1 MTHRARIMCHVQ
13 HLMGSGHQWRTAAVS
28 RALGAH
34 DFDVTY
40 VSGGYALPGL
50 DVGCARFVQLPP
62 ARAADMRYRVL
73 VDEHGEPVDD
83 AWRARRRALLLDSF
97 ERCRPDLLLIETF
110 PFGRRLLRFEL
121 LPLLEA
127 AWARRPRPRIV
138 CSVRDILE
146 NHQRPERD
154 QEIVDLIGRYF
165 DLVLV
170 HSDPTLVPFEVTF
183 PLTDRI
189 AHKLRYTGY
198 VMAHADAV
206 AVGTAG
212 RDEVVVSAGGAAFG
226 EHVLAAAI
234 EARALSALN
243 KKTWRI
249 LVGHNLP
256 HARFK
261 ALQTRATEGLVIERN
276 RKDFM
281 VVLRNCAVS
290 VSQGGYNTTL
300 EVLDAGARAV
310 IVPYADERE
319 KEQAVRARLLRG
331 HGLVE
336 VVEDQELTPAGLA
349 QAVDAAYRRQPGRGR
364 PVINTDGAAAT
375 ARLLAEQHHFGERG
389 EHEHISLFV

>member
-1 MTHRARIMCHVQ
+1 MCHVQ

-28 RALGAH
+28 RALCAR
-34 DFDVTY
+34 DFEVTY

-50 DVGCARFVQLPP
+50 DTGCAQFVQLPP
-62 ARAADMRYRVL
+62 ARAADMRYRML
-73 VDEHGEPVDD
+73 VDEHGEPVDE
-83 AWRARRRALLLDSF
+83 AWWARRRTLLLDTF
-97 ERCRPDLLLIETF
+97 EHSRPDVLLIETF

-127 AWARRPRPRIV
+127 ARARRPRPRIV

-146 NHQRPERD
+146 NHQRPGRD
-154 QEIVDLIGRYF
+154 AEIVDLVDRYF

-183 PLTDRI
+183 PLIHRI
-189 AHKLRYTGY
+189 APKLRYTGY
-198 VMAHADAV
+198 VMAHVCPV
-206 AVGTAG
+206 AAGTAG

-243 KKTWRI
+243 NKTWRI
-249 LVGHNLP
+249 LVGPNLP
-256 HARFK
+256 AARFNE
-261 ALQTRATEGLVIERN
+261 LRARADEGLVIERN
-276 RKDFM
+276 RKDF
-281 VVLRNCAVS
+281 VALLRNCAVS

-319 KEQAVRARLLRG
+319 KEQAVRARLLRE

-336 VVEDQELTPAGLA
+336 VVEDQDLTPLSLA
-349 QAVDAAYRRQPGRGR
+349 QAVDAAHRRQPSRR
-364 PVINTDGAAAT
+364 RRIINTGGADTT
-375 ARLLAEQHHFGERG
+375 AHVVAEQSHVGGRSD
-389 EHEHISLFV
+389 HEHLSLSI

>member
-1 MTHRARIMCHVQ
+1 MVRRAHVMCHVQ

-28 RALGAH
+28 RALCAR
-34 DFDVTY
+34 DFEVTY
-40 VSGGYALPGL
+40 VSGGYGLPGL
-50 DVGCARFVQLPP
+50 DTGCAQFIQLPP
-62 ARAADMRYRVL
+62 ARAADMRYRLL

-83 AWRARRRALLLDSF
+83 AWQARRRALLLDAF
-97 ERCRPDLLLIETF
+97 ERCRPDMLLIETF

-127 AWARRPRPRIV
+127 ARAQRPRPRIV

-146 NHQRPERD
+146 NHQRPGRD
-154 QEIVDLIGRYF
+154 EEIVDLVDRYF

-170 HSDPTLVPFEVTF
+170 HSDPTLVPFEATF
-183 PLTDRI
+183 ALTHRI
-189 AHKLRYTGY
+189 APKLLYTGY
-198 VMAHADAV
+198 VMAQARPGA
-206 AVGTAG
+206 AGTAG

-234 EARALSALN
+234 EAQALSALRN
-243 KKTWRI
+243 KTWRI

-256 HARFK
+256 GVRFDELRAR
-261 ALQTRATEGLVIERN
+261 ADEGLVIERN

-281 VVLRNCAVS
+281 VLLKNCAVS

-300 EVLDAGARAV
+300 EVLDAGAHAV

-319 KEQAVRARLLRG
+319 KEQAVRARLLRE

-336 VVEDQELTPAGLA
+336 VVEDQDLTPLSLA
-349 QAVDAAYRRQPGRGR
+349 RAVDAAHRRQPGRR
-364 PVINTDGAAAT
+364 RRIINTGGADTT
-375 ARLLAEQHHFGERG
+375 ARLLAEQCHFGGRSD
-389 EHEHISLFV
+389 HEHLSISV

>member
-1 MTHRARIMCHVQ
+1 MTTHAHVMCHVQ

-28 RALGAH
+28 RALCAH
-34 DFDVTY
+34 DLEVTY
-40 VSGGYALPGL
+40 VSGGYVLPGL
-50 DVGCARFVQLPP
+50 DIGCARFVQLPP

-83 AWRARRRALLLDSF
+83 AWRARRRALLLDTF
-97 ERCRPDLLLIETF
+97 ERCCPDVLLIETF

-127 AWARRPRPRIV
+127 ARLRRPRPRIV

-146 NHQRPERD
+146 NHQRPGRD
-154 QEIVDLIGRYF
+154 EEIVDLIDRYF

-170 HSDPTLVPFEVTF
+170 HSDPALVPFETTF
-183 PLTDRI
+183 ALTHRI
-189 AHKLRYTGY
+189 ARKLRYTGY
-198 VMAHADAV
+198 VMAHARPAV
-206 AVGTAG
+206 GGTAG
-212 RDEVVVSAGGAAFG
+212 SDEVVVSAGGAAFG
-226 EHVLAAAI
+226 EHVLVAAI

-256 HARFK
+256 DARFNELC
-261 ALQTRATEGLVIERN
+261 ARANEGLVIERN

-281 VVLRNCAVS
+281 VLLRNCTVS

-319 KEQAVRARLLRG
+319 KEQVVRARLLQE

-336 VVEDQELTPAGLA
+336 VVEDQDLTPLGLA
-349 QAVDAAYRRQPGRGR
+349 QAVDAAHQRRSSRR
-364 PVINTDGAAAT
+364 PTINTNGADIT
-375 ARLLAEQHHFGERG
+375 VRLLAQQRHLGESSDYK
-389 EHEHISLFV
+389 HVSLSI

>member
-1 MTHRARIMCHVQ
+1 MTAHTHIMCHVQ

-28 RALGAH
+28 RALCVR
-34 DFDVTY
+34 DFKVTY
-40 VSGGYALPGL
+40 VSGGYPLPGL
-50 DVGCARFVQLPP
+50 DVGCSHFVQLPP
-62 ARAADMRYRVL
+62 ARAADMQYRVL
-73 VDEHGEPVDD
+73 VDEHGAPVDD
-83 AWRARRRALLLDSF
+83 AWRARRRTLLLDTF
-97 ERCRPDLLLIETF
+97 ERHRPDVLLIETF

-127 AWARRPRPRIV
+127 ARAQRPRPRIV

-146 NHQRPERD
+146 NHQRTGRD
-154 QEIVDLIGRYF
+154 EEIIDFIDRYF

-170 HSDPTLVPFEVTF
+170 HSDPTLVPFEATF
-183 PLTDRI
+183 APTHRI

-198 VMAHADAV
+198 VMAHARA
-206 AVGTAG
+206 AATGTAG

-234 EARALSALN
+234 EARALSALHD
-243 KKTWRI
+243 KTWRI

-256 HARFK
+256 GARFNK
-261 ALQTRATEGLVIERN
+261 LRGRADEGLVIERN

-281 VVLRNCAVS
+281 VLLRNCAVS

-336 VVEDQELTPAGLA
+336 VVEDQDLTPLSLA
-349 QAVDAAYRRQPGRGR
+349 QAVDAAHRRQSSRR
-364 PVINTDGAAAT
+364 RVIINTHGADAT
-375 ARLLAEQHHFGERG
+375 ARLLAEQHHFGERSD
-389 EHEHISLFV
+389 HEHLSLSV

>member
-1 MTHRARIMCHVQ
+1 MTRARAMCHVQ

-28 RALGAH
+28 RALCGL

-62 ARAADMRYRVL
+62 ARTADMRYRSLIDV
-73 VDEHGEPVDD
+73 HGQPVDD
-83 AWRARRRALLLDSF
+83 VWCARRRALLLDTF
-97 ERCRPDLLLIETF
+97 ERCRPDVLLIETF

-127 AWARRPRPRIV
+127 ARARRPRPRIV

-146 NHQRPERD
+146 DHQRPGRNE
-154 QEIVDLIGRYF
+154 EIVDLIDRYF

-170 HSDPTLVPFEVTF
+170 HSDPALVPFEVTF
-183 PLTDRI
+183 PLTHRI

-198 VMAHADAV
+198 VMAHARA
-206 AVGTAG
+206 AAAGTAG
-212 RDEVVVSAGGAAFG
+212 RDEVLVSAGGAAFG
-226 EHVLAAAI
+226 EHVLTAAI
-234 EARALSALN
+234 EARALSALS
-243 KKTWRI
+243 KSTWRI

-256 HARFK
+256 ETRFEKLRAR
-261 ALQTRATEGLVIERN
+261 AAEGLVVERN

-281 VVLRNCAVS
+281 ALLKNCAVS

-300 EVLDAGARAV
+300 EVLDAGACAV

-319 KEQAVRARLLRG
+319 KEQAVRARLLHE

-336 VVEDQELTPAGLA
+336 VVEDRQLTPLRLA
-349 QAVDAAYRRQPGRGR
+349 QAVDAAQRRKRMPR
-364 PVINTDGAAAT
+364 PLINTDGAGDT
-375 ARLLAEQHHFGERG
+375 ARLLAEQYHIGERS
-389 EHEHISLFV
+389 EHEHVSLPA

>member
-1 MTHRARIMCHVQ
+1 MTGRAHVMCHVQ

-28 RALGAH
+28 RAMCAH

-40 VSGGYALPGL
+40 VSGGYVLPGL
-50 DVGCARFVQLPP
+50 NTGCARFVQLPP

-73 VDEHGEPVDD
+73 VDEYGEPVDD
-83 AWRARRRALLLDSF
+83 AWRAQRRALLLDTF
-97 ERCRPDLLLIETF
+97 ERCRPDVLLIETF

-127 AWARRPRPRIV
+127 ACARHPRPRIV
-138 CSVRDILE
+138 CSVRDVLE
-146 NHQRPERD
+146 NHQRPGRD
-154 QEIVDLIGRYF
+154 EEIVDLIDRYF

-170 HSDPTLVPFEVTF
+170 HSDPGLVPFEVTF
-183 PLTDRI
+183 PLTRRI
-189 AHKLRYTGY
+189 APKLRYTGY
-198 VMAHADAV
+198 VMAHAHPV
-206 AVGTAG
+206 AASTAG

-243 KKTWRI
+243 DKTWRI
-249 LVGHNLP
+249 LVGHNLSG
-256 HARFK
+256 ARFDK
-261 ALQTRATEGLVIERN
+261 LRARAVEGVVIERN

-281 VVLRNCAVS
+281 ALLRNCAVS

-300 EVLDAGARAV
+300 EVLDAGAHAV

-319 KEQAVRARLLRG
+319 KEQAVRARLLRE

-336 VVEDQELTPAGLA
+336 VVENQDLTPLSLA
-349 QAVDAAYRRQPGRGR
+349 RAVDSAYRRQPNGRR
-364 PVINTDGAAAT
+364 RIINTAGADTAAC
-375 ARLLAEQHHFGERG
+375 LLAEQCHVGGRSDY
-389 EHEHISLFV
+389 EHLSLSV